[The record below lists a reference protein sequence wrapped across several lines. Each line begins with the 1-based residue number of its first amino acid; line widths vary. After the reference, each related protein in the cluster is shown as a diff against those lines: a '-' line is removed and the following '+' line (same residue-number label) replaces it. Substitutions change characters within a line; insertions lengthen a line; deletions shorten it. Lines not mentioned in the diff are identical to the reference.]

1 MQWLYDVIPLSET
14 DMNKQSENRIVH
26 THVAYLQVLQ
36 LPLFESLIPDYLQT
50 LALEEQEVLLRRARK
65 WLWRYWDKRTQTLK
79 YPRYLA
85 SVGQLNEET
94 LCAYLF
100 IVNYAYGDDCIAQ

>member
-1 MQWLYDVIPLSET
+1 
-14 DMNKQSENRIVH
+14 MNKQSENRIVH
-26 THVAYLQVLQ
+26 THVAYLQLLQ

-50 LALEEQEVLLRRARK
+50 LALEEQQVLLRRARK
-65 WLWRYWDKRTQTLK
+65 WLWRHWDKRTQTLK
-79 YPRYLA
+79 HPRYLA

-100 IVNYAYGDDCIAQ
+100 IVNYACEDGCVAQ